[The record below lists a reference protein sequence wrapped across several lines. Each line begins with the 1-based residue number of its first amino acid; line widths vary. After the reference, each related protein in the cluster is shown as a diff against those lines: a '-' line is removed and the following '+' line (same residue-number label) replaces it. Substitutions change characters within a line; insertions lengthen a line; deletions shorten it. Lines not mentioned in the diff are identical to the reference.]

1 MRKLALIVWLML
13 PVLVGAYHYGPGQA
27 RLKLDEVTAL
37 LEQADQL
44 VQEKQWKQAVAAYE
58 NALALLPEGHDEV
71 RQRVRL
77 ERAKA
82 MMFCA
87 ELPAANAELLTLV
100 DELQQRQSQIE
111 DPAAAEVLRD
121 ARAALAN
128 SQYYRTWLM
137 RLEGLPQAE
146 WEPEIDAARQTYKLL
161 AIQSVDAGDAK
172 NAKRYQEDLE
182 SVVKLAR
189 MDLSDLQGLPLP
201 SQ

>member
-1 MRKLALIVWLML
+1 MRKFAIAIWLML
-13 PVLVGAYHYGPGQA
+13 PILAGAYHYGPGQEK
-27 RLKLDEVTAL
+27 LKLDETTAL
-37 LEQADQL
+37 LKTAD
-44 VQEKQWKQAVAAYE
+44 EMASNEQWKEAVTTYE
-58 NALALLPEGHDEV
+58 RALALLPKGHDDV

-87 ELPAANAELLTLV
+87 ELPAANSELIMLV
-100 DELQQRQSQIE
+100 DEMQQK
-111 DPAAAEVLRD
+111 DGKDTKVLEE

-137 RLEGLPQAE
+137 RLEGLPRSE
-146 WEPEIDAARQTYKLL
+146 WEPQIDAARQTYKML
-161 AIQSVDAGDAK
+161 ASTSSAAGDAQ
-172 NAKRYQEDLE
+172 NAKRHQEDLE
-182 SVVKLAR
+182 SVIKLAR

>member
-1 MRKLALIVWLML
+1 MRKFALAIWLML
-13 PVLVGAYHYGPGQA
+13 PVLVGAYHYGPGQEQ
-27 RLKLDEVTAL
+27 LKLDETSTL
-37 LEQADQL
+37 LRQANQ
-44 VQEKQWKQAVAAYE
+44 QANGKQWSEAVATYE
-58 NALALLPEGHDEV
+58 NALALLPKGQDAV

-82 MMFCA
+82 MMFCS
-87 ELPAANAELLTLV
+87 ELPAANAELLMLV
-100 DELQQRQSQIE
+100 DEMQQKKEQS
-111 DPAAAEVLRD
+111 DPAVLNE

-137 RLEGLPQAE
+137 RLEGLPRSE

-161 AIQSVDAGDAK
+161 AAQASDAGDAK
-172 NAKRYQEDLE
+172 NAKRHQEDLE

>member
-1 MRKLALIVWLML
+1 MRKLVLAVWLLL
-13 PVLVGAYHYGPGQA
+13 PVLVGAYHYGPGQE
-27 RLKLDEVTAL
+27 RVKLDEMSAL
-37 LEQADQL
+37 LKQADDL
-44 VQEKQWKQAVAAYE
+44 VSKQQWKDAVATYE
-58 NALALLPEGHDEV
+58 EALALLPKGHDDV
-71 RQRVRL
+71 RQKVRL

-87 ELPAANAELLTLV
+87 ELPAANSELLMLV
-100 DELQQRQSQIE
+100 DELQQSE
-111 DPAAAEVLRD
+111 PSDPKLLNE
-121 ARAALAN
+121 ARGALAN

-137 RLEGLPQAE
+137 RLEGLPRAE
-146 WEPEIDAARQTYKLL
+146 WEPEIDAARQTYKML
-161 AIQSVDAGDAK
+161 ATHSDEIGDAK